1 MVVDVKSIWDEEEIK
16 KFWTEEE
23 EERFK
28 EGDVLEL
35 GMY

>member
-1 MVVDVKSIWDEEEIK
+1 VDVKSIWDEDEIK

-23 EERFK
+23 EKKFK